1 MWRMAARGSWAEID
15 GIMSFLPNDV
25 SVKVAVLAVLK
36 GGQRSHFAMPSR
48 DIVVLAAGQALTGTV
63 TSLLTSV
70 SSLSG
75 AYLAPAPSL
84 STLPVT
90 ATVLGTLLMIYP
102 ASALMGRL
110 GRRSGF
116 MFKAGIGAIGGAVCC
131 LGLMAANFAIL
142 IVGTFLLGIF
152 SAFGQ
157 YYRFAAIDAAR
168 SPGERTSAVAIVTGA
183 GVVGGVAGPFL
194 GAHFA
199 DIVAAVPYAGAF
211 VALSIVCVSLAASQF
226 LLSAD
231 LGRDV
236 GGTQARAAAASFT
249 FNIGFMKAS
258 AICAIGFAVMTL
270 TMNAAP
276 LSLHQCGFSL
286 PASSMVLQV
295 HFALMYLPSLFNPA
309 VVSRIGLR
317 GLIACGVAASGAGCL
332 LTALTEQTLGVYVLE
347 LGLSGMGWNF
357 IFNGGT
363 LLLANTYPASG
374 KTRAQGLNSLF
385 VYSANLLASFAA
397 GALMAS
403 YGWQVVNLACLPL
416 LVIAVLALRP
426 RGAAKAALPSG

>member
-1 MWRMAARGSWAEID
+1 
-15 GIMSFLPNDV
+15 
-25 SVKVAVLAVLK
+25 
-36 GGQRSHFAMPSR
+36 MPSR
-48 DIVVLAAGQALTGTV
+48 DIVVLATGQALTGTA

-75 AYLAPAPSL
+75 NYLAPVPSL

-102 ASALMGRL
+102 ASTLMGRL
-110 GRRSGF
+110 GRRGGF
-116 MFKAGIGAIGGAVCC
+116 MVKAGIGVVGGAVCF
-131 LGLMAANFAIL
+131 LGLVAANFATL

-168 SPGERTSAVAIVTGA
+168 TPQDRTSAVAIVTGA

-194 GAHFA
+194 GSSFA
-199 DIVAAVPYAGAF
+199 DMLASVPYAGAF
-211 VALSIVCVSLAASQF
+211 VALSIVCVCLAASQF

-231 LGRDV
+231 LGRDA
-236 GGTQARAAAASFT
+236 GGTGARAAAPA
-249 FNIGFMKAS
+249 FNLTVDFAKAS

-295 HFALMYLPSLFNPA
+295 HFALMYLPSFFNPA
-309 VVSRIGLR
+309 LVSFIGLR
-317 GLIACGVAASGAGCL
+317 GLVAAGVVAGGLGCL
-332 LTALTEQTLGVYVLE
+332 LTALTEQTLAVYVLE
-347 LGLSGMGWNF
+347 LGLSGLAWNF

-363 LLLANTYPASG
+363 LLLASTYPVSG

-416 LVIAVLALRP
+416 LAVALLALRP
-426 RGAAKAALPSG
+426 RSAATVALSG

>member
-1 MWRMAARGSWAEID
+1 
-15 GIMSFLPNDV
+15 
-25 SVKVAVLAVLK
+25 
-36 GGQRSHFAMPSR
+36 MPSK
-48 DIVVLAAGQALTGTV
+48 DIVVLATGQALTGTA
-63 TSLLTSV
+63 TSLLTAV

-110 GRRSGF
+110 GRRGGF
-116 MFKAGIGAIGGAVCC
+116 ICKAGIGVLGGAICF
-131 LGLMAANFAIL
+131 LGLIAANFAIL
-142 IVGTFLLGIF
+142 ISGTFLLGIF

-157 YYRFAAIDAAR
+157 YYRFAALDAAKT
-168 SPGERTSAVAIVTGA
+168 PQERTSAIAIVTGG

-194 GAHFA
+194 ASAFA
-199 DIVAAVPYAGAF
+199 DVLASVPYAGAF
-211 VALSIVCVSLAASQF
+211 AALSFVCVCLAASQF

-231 LGRDV
+231 LGRDAT
-236 GGTQARAAAASFT
+236 GTAARAATPSFALNAD
-249 FNIGFMKAS
+249 FAKAS
-258 AICAIGFAVMTL
+258 AVCAIGFAVMTL

-276 LSLHQCGFSL
+276 LSLQQGGHSL
-286 PASSMVLQV
+286 HASSMVLQV
-295 HFALMYLPSLFNPA
+295 HFALMYLPSLFNP
-309 VVSRIGLR
+309 VLVSLIGLR
-317 GLIACGVAASGAGCL
+317 GLIAAGVLAGAAGCL
-332 LTALTEQTLGVYVLE
+332 LTTLTEQTFAVYVLE
-347 LGLSGMGWNF
+347 LGLSGMAWNF

-363 LLLANTYPASG
+363 LLLADTYPAAG

-416 LVIAVLALRP
+416 LAVAVLALWP
-426 RGAAKAALPSG
+426 RRVVKAAFPSG

>member
-1 MWRMAARGSWAEID
+1 
-15 GIMSFLPNDV
+15 
-25 SVKVAVLAVLK
+25 
-36 GGQRSHFAMPSR
+36 MPSR

-131 LGLMAANFAIL
+131 LGLIAANFALL

-183 GVVGGVAGPFL
+183 GVIGGVAGPFL

-199 DIVAAVPYAGAF
+199 DVVAAVPYAGAF
-211 VALSIVCVSLAASQF
+211 VALAVVCVALAGSQF

-236 GGTQARAAAASFT
+236 GSTEARAAAPPFAVNTAFV
-249 FNIGFMKAS
+249 KAS

-295 HFALMYLPSLFNPA
+295 HFALMYLPSFFNPA

-317 GLIACGVAASGAGCL
+317 GLIACGVAASGIGCL

-363 LLLANTYPASG
+363 LLLVNTYPTSG

-416 LVIAVLALRP
+416 LVIAGLALRP
-426 RGAAKAALPSG
+426 RRAARAVLPSG